1 MTENQTQRLLEEEL
15 ELLRALCAC
24 GSTPGDEVPLAR
36 LVAARWSAAGWRPE
50 ALGRYAVYAR
60 SPEWREGRPTM
71 LVCAHLDSPGFI
83 VDGVTDVAD
92 GAAHCVSL
100 GHPHPSPREETPVRL
115 RGRDG
120 REYAGELRCL
130 SEDELEVS
138 STEGRRPEL
147 GDRVWFA
154 PQFVVDESARLL
166 VTPFLDNRAGCWALC
181 RLAELLGQGGR
192 QRANVIV
199 AATAQEEMTGF
210 GAAVLAAQVRAALVV
225 CLDATY
231 ENVEQDV
238 ALGGGPVL
246 TVSDKSTL
254 QAPALLP
261 LLSRLFGRWR
271 LPLSFEVYNY
281 SGTDAA
287 AFPKAGVASP
297 VLALLLPTRGN
308 HSPQETASLDDLAA
322 YREMLERLCGDAE
335 ALDDLL
341 GYWNGWLPDAE
352 GRP

>member
-1 MTENQTQRLLEEEL
+1 MTENQARGMSEGEL
-15 ELLRALCAC
+15 ELLRELCAC

-36 LVAARWSAAGWRPE
+36 LVASRWRAAGWRPE

-60 SPEWREGRPTM
+60 SPEWLEGRPTV

-83 VDGVTDVAD
+83 VDVAASE
-92 GAAHCVSL
+92 GAAHCVAL
-100 GHPHPSPREETPVRL
+100 GHPHPQPDGEMAVRL

-120 REYAGELRCL
+120 GEYAGALRCL
-130 SEDELEVS
+130 GEDEMEVS
-138 STEGRRPEL
+138 VLDGRRPEL

-154 PQFVVDESARLL
+154 PQFAVDEAEGLV
-166 VTPFLDNRAGCWALC
+166 VTPFLDNRAGCWVLC

-210 GAAVLAAQVRAALVV
+210 GAAVLAAQVRASLVV

-231 ENVEQDV
+231 ENVGQGV

-254 QAPALLP
+254 QAPSLLP
-261 LLSRLFGRWR
+261 LLSRLFGRWG
-271 LPLSFEVYNY
+271 LPLAFEAYNY

-287 AFPKAGVASP
+287 AFPKAGVVSP
-297 VLALLLPTRGN
+297 ALALLLPTRGN
-308 HSPQETASLDDLAA
+308 HSPQETASLVDLAV
-322 YREMLERLCGDAE
+322 YREMTARLCGDAE
-335 ALDDLL
+335 ALGALL
-341 GYWNGWLPDAE
+341 DYWNGWLSDAE

>member
-1 MTENQTQRLLEEEL
+1 MTENQAQRLSDEEL
-15 ELLRALCAC
+15 ELLRELCAC

-36 LVAARWSAAGWRPE
+36 RVAARWRMAGWRPQ
-50 ALGRYAVYAR
+50 ALGRYAVYAH
-60 SPEWREGRPTM
+60 SPEWLTGRPTV

-83 VDGVTDVAD
+83 VDGVPDVAD
-92 GAAHCVSL
+92 EAAHCVAL
-100 GHPHPSPREETPVRL
+100 GHPHPLPDGATAVRL

-120 REYAGELRCL
+120 GEYAGELRCL
-130 SEDELEVS
+130 CEDEQEVS
-138 STEGRRPEL
+138 GTEGRRPEL

-154 PQFVVDESARLL
+154 PQFAVDAAAGLL

-210 GAAVLAAQVRAALVV
+210 GAAVLAAQVRADLVV

-231 ENVEQDV
+231 ENLAQDV

-246 TVSDKSTL
+246 TVSDRSTL

-261 LLSRLFGRWR
+261 LLSRLFGRWG
-271 LPLSFEVYNY
+271 LPLSFEVYNN

-287 AFPKAGVASP
+287 AFPQAGVASP
-297 VLALLLPTRGN
+297 ALALLLPTRGN
-308 HSPQETASLDDLAA
+308 HSPQETASLADLAA
-322 YREMLERLCGDAE
+322 YREMTARLCGDAE
-335 ALDDLL
+335 ALDALL
-341 GYWNGWLPDAE
+341 DYWNGWLPDAE